1 MLRIMKIASFL
12 LLAVC
17 LHVSGNA
24 LSQNIT
30 FSGNDVPLEKVFSV
44 IKEQSGYV
52 VMYNKQLI
60 RDKQP
65 VNIDARNMPLG
76 EFLDRV
82 LNGQSL
88 NYRISVET
96 IFLSAKPAAQPAPA
110 QDVKVSG
117 IVYTSERLPLPGAS
131 IRVKGTQTGTSS
143 NGEGMFTLP
152 AVPEGTWRA
161 TLIKLDKKWGE
172 ETYWSTLKNESGR
185 LTPSYL
191 LAAVDLRLDD
201 GGEVVRVAP
210 DRRLYLSLLFRTF
223 EISLQV
229 AVLCALLGYPVAFV
243 LNALPERK
251 ARRARIPSMK
261 PVPFG

>member
-1 MLRIMKIASFL
+1 MKIASFL

-152 AVPEGTWRA
+152 AVPEDGVLQISSIGFRMKEVPISRLRTGGAIPGVKRLSAGDGAVSFEVLLNMMVDSLEAVTINNYATGYQMLSKERA
-161 TLIKLDKKWGE
+161 TGAFA
-172 ETYWSTLKNESGR
+172 TVTASSLKQQR
-185 LTPSYL
+185 LS
-191 LAAVDLRLDD
+191 DLN
-201 GGEVVRVAP
+201 
-210 DRRLYLSLLFRTF
+210 S
-223 EISLQV
+223 
-229 AVLCALLGYPVAFV
+229 
-243 LNALPERK
+243 
-251 ARRARIPSMK
+251 
-261 PVPFG
+261 